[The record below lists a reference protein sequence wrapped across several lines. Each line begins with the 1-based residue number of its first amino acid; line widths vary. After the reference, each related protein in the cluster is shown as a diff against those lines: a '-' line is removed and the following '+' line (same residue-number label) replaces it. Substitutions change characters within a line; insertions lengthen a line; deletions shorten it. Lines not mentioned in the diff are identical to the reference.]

1 MKHIISD
8 PGILGGKPVIEGTRL
23 SVEHIL
29 GLLARNMSQ
38 REIVEAYP
46 VLTVEDVNGVL
57 EYAAKALQND
67 IVIDVKMA
75 SGV

>member
-1 MKHIISD
+1 MKRIISD
-8 PGILGGKPVIEGTRL
+8 PGILGGKPVVEGTRL

-29 GLLARNMSQ
+29 GLLAYNMSH

-57 EYAAKALQND
+57 EYAATVQR
-67 IVIDVKMA
+67 
-75 SGV
+75 